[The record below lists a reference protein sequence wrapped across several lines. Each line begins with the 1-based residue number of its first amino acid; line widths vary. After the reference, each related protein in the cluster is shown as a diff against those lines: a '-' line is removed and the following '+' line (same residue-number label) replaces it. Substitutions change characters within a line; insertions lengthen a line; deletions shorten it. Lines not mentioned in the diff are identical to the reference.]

1 MNTDTDFQELRAAAL
16 EQNWIRTR
24 LVALRSSPDQDAD
37 RQRIEE
43 LAERVEALKERI
55 VRRAAQA

>member
-16 EQNWIRTR
+16 EQTWIRTR
-24 LVALRSSPDQDAD
+24 LVALRSSPSDTD

-55 VRRAAQA
+55 VRRASRT